1 MHLYVYDCVIH
12 WDVHVGY
19 SGLRCCAHNFGTAGC
34 VCKIHIYFYY
44 RLLPPQIIPTMMEI
58 SLPVKADIYY

>member
-19 SGLRCCAHNFGTAGC
+19 SGSLCCAHNFGIMGFRNIA
-34 VCKIHIYFYY
+34 
-44 RLLPPQIIPTMMEI
+44 MEP
-58 SLPVKADIYY
+58 LDWVYNMVDVFH